1 MAGRIPDEFIDELL
15 HRTDITEVVGARVRL
30 KKTGANLLG
39 LCPFH
44 NEKTPSFTVAPAKQ
58 FYHCFGCGAHGTA
71 IRFLMD
77 YERMDFREA
86 VEYLA
91 RQAGMELP
99 AVAASAPVPDRHAPI
114 YEVLAEAA
122 GFYQEALRRHPAAGK
137 AVDYLKQRGLSGD
150 IAARF
155 ALGFAPPGWDNLL
168 KRHRNRQADL
178 VEAGLVIERDGGR
191 VYDRFRDRVMF
202 PIRNRRGTVV
212 GFGGRVLGDGEPKY
226 LNSPETPVFHKGREL
241 YGLYEAVKASR
252 NPPLLLVVEGYMD
265 VVALAQ
271 HGVQGAV
278 ATLGTAVTSD
288 QVSRLFRATD
298 RVVFCFDGDR
308 AGRQAAWRA
317 VENSLPALREGR
329 SVEILLLPEGED
341 PDSLVR
347 AEGAEAFRRRLEQEA
362 HPLAEYSLAELAAGL
377 RLDAVAD
384 RARLVQKAVP
394 LVRRMPAG
402 IYRDFYVEKLAELA
416 HTGVER
422 IEQAVA
428 QGGEGEHTL
437 SAEQPAAPRRPVA
450 GGGRRGA
457 AMVRR
462 TPVRQALTLLLQQPA
477 LAAQA
482 GPVDQLRGDLPGL
495 DLLRQLLEIARD
507 HPDVST
513 AGLLQ
518 RFQGHPQETALWRLA
533 TWELPGGDLEAEFSD
548 CLERV
553 RQACSSQQTSELR
566 AALDEEQDFD
576 AAKDKLRAL
585 MQRRRLQYLR
595 EKAGRGALTER
606 EAAELRALGEGPS
619 E

>member
-15 HRTDITEVVGARVRL
+15 HRTDISEVVGARVRL

-44 NEKTPSFTVAPAKQ
+44 TEKTPSFTVAPAKQ

-99 AVAASAPVPDRHAPI
+99 ASAAATPVPDRHARL

-122 GFYQEALRRHPAAGK
+122 AFYQDALRRHPARSK
-137 AVDYLKQRGLSGD
+137 AVEYLKQRGLSGD

-155 ALGFAPPGWDNLL
+155 ALGFSPPGWDNLL
-168 KRHRNRQADL
+168 KRHRDRQADL
-178 VEAGLVIERDGGR
+178 VEAGLLIERDGGR
-191 VYDRFRDRVMF
+191 VYDRFRDRIMF

-241 YGLYEAVKASR
+241 YGLYEAVQAER

-278 ATLGTAVTSD
+278 ATLGTAVTPD

-317 VENSLPALREGR
+317 VENSLPAMREGR

-347 AEGAEAFRRRLEQEA
+347 AEGPEAFRGRLEAETR
-362 HPLAEYSLAELAAGL
+362 PLAEYSLEALAEGL
-377 RLDAVAD
+377 KPDTVDD
-384 RARLVQKAVP
+384 RARLVQRALP
-394 LVRRMPAG
+394 LVQRLPVG
-402 IYRDFYVEKLAELA
+402 IYRDFYIEKLAELA
-416 HTGVER
+416 HTRVER
-422 IEQAVA
+422 IEQAL
-428 QGGEGEHTL
+428 QQS
-437 SAEQPAAPRRPVA
+437 SAGAREPARPPMERPRTA
-450 GGGRRGA
+450 GRGRTGS

-462 TPVRQALTLLLQQPA
+462 TPVRQALTLLLQRPA
-477 LAAQA
+477 LAEQA
-482 GPVDQLRGDLPGL
+482 GPLDELHGDLPGL
-495 DLLRQLLEIARD
+495 ELLRQILEIARD

-533 TWELPGGDLEAEFSD
+533 TWELPGGDVAAEFED
-548 CLERV
+548 CMGRV
-553 RQACSSQQTSELR
+553 RQACSSEQTSQLR
-566 AALDEEQDFD
+566 AALTEEHDFD
-576 AAKDKLRAL
+576 AAKDKLRVL
-585 MQRRRLQYLR
+585 MQRRRLQYLQ
-595 EKAGRGALTER
+595 EKSKRGALDER
-606 EAAELRALGEGPS
+606 ESRELQTLEQGQL
-619 E
+619 